1 MSTLI
6 TTFTKIFSIKV
17 PSRSPAVTV
26 KEVLLF
32 MLGLKVKCYS
42 LEPLAILCWQWE
54 KLWQENGKAKLCL
67 KSLAKLSKQNEN
79 NSWQRKKRWWLW
91 GKGILEDRSM
101 TSVELLPHNAR
112 LCDAAGGMQGRW
124 GQQAA
129 IISTADT
136 VLVITDRRP
145 GLVDTAS
152 PATLSSIFKL

>member
-1 MSTLI
+1 M
-6 TTFTKIFSIKV
+6 
-17 PSRSPAVTV
+17 
-26 KEVLLF
+26 
-32 MLGLKVKCYS
+32 
-42 LEPLAILCWQWE
+42 
-54 KLWQENGKAKLCL
+54 
-67 KSLAKLSKQNEN
+67 
-79 NSWQRKKRWWLW
+79 KR
-91 GKGILEDRSM
+91 GVLEDRSM

-152 PATLSSIFKL
+152 PATLFNIHTLQSTFRQRVSARKARAL